1 MGAYPP
7 CRGTPLPYPPLH
19 TDRMSYMGDNP
30 LNNDFKIFG
39 KKCSL
44 FGVFIINKKY
54 DEKIYN
60 F

>member
-7 CRGTPLPYPPLH
+7 CRGTPLPYPPLLYV
-19 TDRMSYMGDNP
+19 RMSVRGDNP
-30 LNNDFKIFG
+30 LYNDFKIFG
-39 KKCSL
+39 KKMSL

-60 F
+60 Y